1 MYVYSL
7 LNIAGMLFKFIYIY
21 CITNYHNSITSY
33 TVYTLM
39 TLCIT
44 AQTFK
49 DPLQHINKM
58 SSQVSQRITVR
69 YAIKQGFLGA
79 LFAPQNVFKIHAQK
93 IDKKIEPQTHMRG

>member
-7 LNIAGMLFKFIYIY
+7 LNIAGMLFKFTYIY
-21 CITNYHNSITSY
+21 CIINYHNSIGSY

-49 DPLQHINKM
+49 DPLQHNKM
-58 SSQVSQRITVR
+58 SGQVSQRITVR
-69 YAIKQGFLGA
+69 YAIKQGVFGGPVCAPTLFL
-79 LFAPQNVFKIHAQK
+79 KINAQK
-93 IDKKIEPQTHMRG
+93 IDKKIEPQAHMRG